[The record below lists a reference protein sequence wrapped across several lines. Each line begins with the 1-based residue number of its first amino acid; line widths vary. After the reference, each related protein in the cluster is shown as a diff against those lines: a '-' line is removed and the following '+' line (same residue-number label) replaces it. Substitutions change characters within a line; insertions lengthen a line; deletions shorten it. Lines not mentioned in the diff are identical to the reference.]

1 MASVTLEQMEEYGLN
16 QVCLDLCKGILNTQ
30 TSDGSELS
38 KLLPVKYIINNWNA
52 YNEIAWVNPITEK
65 EYKELLKK
73 IPEDIN
79 WLSLE
84 EYELEDTTTGSQELS
99 CTGDVCEVVDIG
111 Q

>member
-1 MASVTLEQMEEYGLN
+1 VSVKEDEWLE
-16 QVCLDLCKGILNTQ
+16 V
-30 TSDGSELS
+30 GSWVYNNFDSLS
-38 KLLPVKYIINNWNA
+38 GVSFLPYSEHTYKQAPYQ
-52 YNEIAWVNPITEK
+52 ECTEK

-99 CTGDVCEVVDIG
+99 CAGDVCEVVDIG